1 MRKTVFFH
9 PVTIFISS
17 LIALGVSLYLY
28 IDSYLRVNETLKT
41 FIQKSGLPK
50 EQFRSPET
58 WIMILTLSVLVSL
71 IIIGMV
77 VIFTYYQKVIQL
89 YRMQQ
94 SFINGFTHELKTP
107 IASLRIFIDTFKK
120 HELTREKQLD
130 YLDLMG
136 RDTERLQSNVMQIL
150 NMAKI
155 EDRSFKPNFSKIN
168 LGDYI
173 NNFLEKNSYLF
184 PDVDFQLSLNN
195 DSLIEADSELIDVV
209 LMNIIVNGVSYNESN
224 KKIITITLEEER
236 SGHLLVIKDNGI
248 GVKSEYLKD
257 IFKKFYQVGK
267 SAKGSG
273 IGLYMVSQI
282 MKLHRGKVSA
292 KSDENNNGTHM
303 CLQFKRG

>member
-155 EDRSFKPNFSKIN
+155 EDRSF
-168 LGDYI
+168 
-173 NNFLEKNSYLF
+173 
-184 PDVDFQLSLNN
+184 
-195 DSLIEADSELIDVV
+195 
-209 LMNIIVNGVSYNESN
+209 
-224 KKIITITLEEER
+224 
-236 SGHLLVIKDNGI
+236 
-248 GVKSEYLKD
+248 
-257 IFKKFYQVGK
+257 
-267 SAKGSG
+267 
-273 IGLYMVSQI
+273 
-282 MKLHRGKVSA
+282 
-292 KSDENNNGTHM
+292 
-303 CLQFKRG
+303 